1 MEKKKER
8 KGGGGRD
15 QHNKCYVFL
24 MKKGA
29 FLDRYMTVERFI
41 QNDCYFD
48 ILTIYCSA
56 GPPPTLKC
64 LKKSFYIRLSNIFP

>member
-1 MEKKKER
+1 MDLVGGEVMEKRKERKER
-8 KGGGGRD
+8 KGGGGERD

-56 GPPPTLKC
+56 DPPPP
-64 LKKSFYIRLSNIFP
+64 SSV